1 MRLDK
6 VIVRAVL
13 STLAAIVLLFGCLLL
28 ALCFLYPSTMMTI
41 TYDLGMDKAC
51 VKYAMR
57 AYNRS
62 DEVYYAAYATEVAI
76 GADLDEKIE
85 ECGLAFMDN
94 ADFEEYCTARD
105 ERMQLPAGLTGQY
118 AQYIYGQVSLAQYR
132 QGEVDGAI
140 NTAFDALKENSFPK
154 NNAVEGLA
162 LTALMKK
169 DSAAAKKIEE
179 KMMRIES
186 GLSGEDKTNFDALLL
201 LLKK

>member
-13 STLAAIVLLFGCLLL
+13 STLAAIVVLFGCLFL

-41 TYDLGMDKAC
+41 TYDLGMDKAS

-62 DEVYYAAYATEVAI
+62 DEVYYVVYATEVAI

-85 ECGLAFMDN
+85 ECGLAFIDN
-94 ADFEEYCTARD
+94 ADFEAYCTARD
-105 ERMQLPAGLTGQY
+105 EKMQLPAGLTGQY
-118 AQYIYGQVSLAQYR
+118 AQYVYGQVSLAQYR

-140 NTAFDALKENSFPK
+140 STAFDALKENSFPK

-169 DSAAAKKIEE
+169 DSATAKKIEE

-201 LLKK
+201 LLTK

>member
-1 MRLDK
+1 MRWDK

-13 STLAAIVLLFGCLLL
+13 STLAAIVVLFGFLFLT
-28 ALCFLYPSTMMTI
+28 LCFLYPSTMMKI
-41 TYDLGMDKAC
+41 TYDLGMDGAS

-62 DEVYYAAYATEVAI
+62 DEVYYVAYATEVAI
-76 GADLDEKIE
+76 GADLDEEIE
-85 ECGLAFMDN
+85 ECGLAFVDN
-94 ADFEEYCTARD
+94 ADFEEYCKARD
-105 ERMQLPAGLTGQY
+105 EKMQLTAGLEGQY

-132 QGEVDGAI
+132 QGETDEAVK
-140 NTAFDALKENSFPK
+140 TAFAALKENSFPK

-162 LTALMKK
+162 LTALMAK
-169 DSAAAKKIEE
+169 DGVTAKKIEE

-201 LLKK
+201 LLTK